1 MVFTYRYSVFQVRY
15 VLQFKF
21 WVLQLNSTNSH
32 YSINDCF
39 AHCKDSCHTHTHTE
53 HLEHLVSLILK
64 YYSKAYWKETWSV
77 RPELYLFWVLRR
89 TVILM
94 LSFTYKEVHL
104 RKVENKS
111 GKGALKYFPLTLEVS
126 VMSQNFKWLYSSRM
140 TWELALYLY
149 LVWSAGQRG
158 TFISCHLALKKCHNF
173 PFSFYL
179 HSIKST
185 QHNQIFF
192 KIFLLSCSL
201 QNAMKWECYIFSKV
215 LS

>member
-1 MVFTYRYSVFQVRY
+1 MT
-15 VLQFKF
+15 VL
-21 WVLQLNSTNSH
+21 H
-32 YSINDCF
+32 GARI
-39 AHCKDSCHTHTHTE
+39 AATHTHRAPGTPYIFDFKVLLQSL
-53 HLEHLVSLILK
+53 LERNMVCTS
-64 YYSKAYWKETWSV
+64 W
-77 RPELYLFWVLRR
+77 LYLFWVLRR